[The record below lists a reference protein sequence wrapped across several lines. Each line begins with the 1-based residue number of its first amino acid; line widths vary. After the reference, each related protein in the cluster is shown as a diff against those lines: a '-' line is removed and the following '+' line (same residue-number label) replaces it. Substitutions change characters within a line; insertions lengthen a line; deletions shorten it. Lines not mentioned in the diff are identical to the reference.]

1 MKSKI
6 SFLYFILFLFLITS
20 CLTPKKRP
28 KKVTEP
34 QTRAEVKDDVKD
46 EVKDEVKS
54 DVKNELSKSDV
65 KIQESLNLIESVKVE
80 TNNKFNSLET
90 QNKDHEIRLFE
101 LENAIKKLNA
111 QTNDLSQDNFM
122 TKKSIAI
129 LKNDINSL
137 NEILI
142 TNKRDIDIIKRG
154 LRSGVYDDFDLLEKK
169 PPGSLGVTMLPDLN
183 SGRDGYSEKTNS
195 LQSVNMQPITTMP
208 NEKDGNPQQML
219 TSAEK
224 KMKDA
229 QYSEALNTLSLV
241 KKNFP
246 NFQDDGRVSILSSEA
261 WLRLGQYNNV
271 LQELQS
277 FYQKNPNS
285 PNLAH
290 AKLLEG
296 LSFEMLN
303 SKAKAAQLYQE
314 VISLSPQSMLA
325 QNAREAM
332 LRMRDSK

>member
-1 MKSKI
+1 MKSKFG
-6 SFLYFILFLFLITS
+6 FLYFIIFLFVTTS

-28 KKVTEP
+28 KKATEP
-34 QTRAEVKDDVKD
+34 QTQAEIKNEVKDEVKDDVKT
-46 EVKDEVKS
+46 EVT
-54 DVKNELSKSDV
+54 KSDV

-80 TNNKFNSLET
+80 TNNKFISLET

-111 QTNDLSQDNFM
+111 QTNDLSQDNFT

-183 SGRDGYSEKTNS
+183 SGRDGYSEKSNE
-195 LQSVNMQPITTMP
+195 LQSVNMQTMTTMP
-208 NEKDGNPQQML
+208 NERDGNPQQML

-246 NFQDDGRVSILSSEA
+246 NFQDDGRVAILSSEA

-271 LQELQS
+271 LQELQN

-290 AKLLEG
+290 AKLLEA

-314 VISLSPQSMLA
+314 VIALSPQSMLA
-325 QNAREAM
+325 QNAREGM